1 MKCIVRGHNLQVT
14 DALRDF
20 IERKLSKLDRYFDHS
35 AEIEA
40 QVSLNVLK
48 DMHKVEVTIP
58 FPGLLVRAEE
68 LSEDMYAS
76 VDLVMEKLE
85 RQIRKYK
92 TKVNRR
98 SRREA
103 GFRNMLK
110 ENAFE
115 KGTTMTALTDE
126 EEGDDEIVRV
136 KRFQLKPMDTEEAI
150 LQMELLG
157 HNFFVYTNAVT
168 DEINVIYRRKDG
180 KVGLIEPE

>member
-110 ENAFE
+110 ENASE
-115 KGTTMTALTDE
+115 KETTMTALTDE

>member
-20 IERKLSKLDRYFDHS
+20 IERKLSKLERYFDHS
-35 AEIEA
+35 AEVEA

-92 TKVNRR
+92 TKINRR
-98 SRREA
+98 SRRES

-110 ENAFE
+110 ENALE